1 MRELQLNVK
10 TDETDQDSLELT
22 TGVSNSKPP
31 QESKDFEKICVTQ
44 IPKLEDKQLVEV
56 VLNKANCESF
66 SIKEAHSLRSSTW
79 LRRFPSIFCK
89 GPQKSEENIPLRSPQ
104 FEGSWIWQTPKCVWA
119 FEISREKNGGLVY
132 IEGGKKFPLKQK
144 SGRILE
150 SSKYEFWMESDD
162 QLIRK
167 KKSGDGSQVKATRQR
182 TVLNLEREVRQ
193 LKKYLCLYT
202 TMLDFRVSPGYE
214 ANVNTPYYNGR
225 DKMPPLKVLFVG
237 CTYVIGAFALG
248 IFSHYFWLFKGLDL
262 PNLLLSII
270 PSVAF
275 LTFFVYLVFYNEYY
289 PKKRRGFFRRDW
301 IEPHV
306 ILPLGWL
313 SAGLRVYCEVVLR
326 EGVSFSNLGALLTF
340 GLLFFKLDVI
350 IRDYVCK
357 EPKCGIPIHE
367 VRDKIGKYLIDCEV
381 GLPAECRRPLKK
393 GEI

>member
-202 TMLDFRVSPGYE
+202 TMLDFRSSPGYE
-214 ANVNTPYYNGR
+214 ANVNTQYYDWDN
-225 DKMPPLKVLFVG
+225 KMPPLKVQVVSY
-237 CTYVIGAFALG
+237 TYCLGGLALG
-248 IFSHYFWLFKGLDL
+248 MFSHWFWLFKGVDL
-262 PNLLLSII
+262 SNLLLSIT
-270 PSVAF
+270 SSLAY
-275 LTFFVYLVFYNEYY
+275 LTACVYFVYSNDKYSKLSDD
-289 PKKRRGFFRRDW
+289 FFQKDW
-301 IEPHV
+301 IRSDIYISIRMAFIRLKG
-306 ILPLGWL
+306 ILR
-313 SAGLRVYCEVVLR
+313 SCTSRR
-326 EGVSFSNLGALLTF
+326 R
-340 GLLFFKLDVI
+340 FFLQSRGSSYFCAI
-350 IRDYVCK
+350 FF
-357 EPKCGIPIHE
+357 
-367 VRDKIGKYLIDCEV
+367 
-381 GLPAECRRPLKK
+381 
-393 GEI
+393 